1 MLPKITRQEF
11 EDWLNVDEGKD
22 SESKNNSLGEEHLKQ
37 GSRCTQ
43 EMEMGLPSQASL
55 RDLSLHFCDRP
66 TVGVI
71 SVLFCTFA
79 IN

>member
-1 MLPKITRQEF
+1 MLQKIKCQEF
-11 EDWLNVDEGKD
+11 EDWLNVDKGKD
-22 SESKNNSLGEEHLKQ
+22 AESKDNSLGEEHLKPDT
-37 GSRCTQ
+37 RYTQ
-43 EMEMGLPSQASL
+43 EMEMGLSSQASL

-79 IN
+79 ID